1 MRGVR
6 PGPVDG
12 AGQLGPGLHDPQP
25 RVPGSHIIYNHQL
38 ELIAFDIGSCTDLLP
53 AKAK

>member
-25 RVPGSHIIYNHQL
+25 RVPGSHLAILSTIIFTIQ
-38 ELIAFDIGSCTDLLP
+38 AFDIDVFLKNVP
-53 AKAK
+53 